1 MNSKTVNE
9 NSLRDLVEKH
19 YLTICKWLGTIATIL
34 GALATA
40 AGFDPINI
48 VAFNIGSIFWLLSA
62 IRMKDAPLMAVNAGL
77 LGIYALG
84 AIVRF
89 I

>member
-1 MNSKTVNE
+1 MNSKTVNA

-19 YLTICKWLGTIATIL
+19 YLNICKWLGTIATIL

>member
-1 MNSKTVNE
+1 MNSKTVNA
-9 NSLRDLVEKH
+9 NLLRDLAEKH
-19 YLTICKWLGTIATIL
+19 YLNICKWLGTGATIL

-48 VAFNIGSIFWLLSA
+48 IAFNIGSIFWLLSA

>member
-48 VAFNIGSIFWLLSA
+48 IAFNIGSIFWLLSA